1 MATTLSRPALHR
13 RQFLGGLAAA
23 IIVTPGAAKAIPARA
38 AGAATRLHAAPGAL
52 RLKPEPDGMTPVLA
66 FDGKIPGPLLR
77 VRQGDE
83 VSVQLSN
90 GLDEPLSLHWH
101 GAGAPNALDGVAGLT
116 GPALAPGETRPVT
129 FIARHAGLF
138 WYRPMRIGA
147 VGRQTESG
155 LYGALI
161 VDEAEPPAVAKEL
174 LVVLDD
180 WALAD
185 DAKLR
190 PGFDTVAERAGPG
203 RLGNWLTLNSAP
215 PPENISL
222 APGSRVRLRLLNA
235 ANARIFTLHFSGLA
249 VHIIGIDG
257 RPSEIL
263 SPTRNSLTLL
273 PGARYDLM
281 IEATTAEGAVEARL
295 GETGVSLVRI
305 TPTGVPDAKAG
316 SAISVLPSSGLPDAI
331 RLQDSLRAELVLDGG
346 ATPGDPASAARF
358 TDPARIWTI
367 NGASWPDAMGKP
379 LFSVGSG
386 KPVTLSLNNATKWMQ
401 SLHIHGHHVRRL
413 HNLDDGWE
421 PYWLDV
427 IGIPAGQT
435 TRIAFVAAEPG
446 KWLIGS
452 SNAER
457 LDGGMAAWFEV
468 TQ

>member
-1 MATTLSRPALHR
+1 MATTLPSPALHR
-13 RQFLGGLAAA
+13 RHFLGGLCAA
-23 IIVTPGAAKAIPARA
+23 IIVTPGVANAMPARA
-38 AGAATRLHAAPGAL
+38 AGAAMRLHAAPGAL
-52 RLKPEPDGMTPVLA
+52 RLRPEPDGMTPVLA
-66 FDGKIPGPLLR
+66 FDGKVPGPLLR

-83 VSVQLSN
+83 LSVQLSN
-90 GLDEPLSLHWH
+90 GLEEPLSLHWH
-101 GAGAPNALDGVAGLT
+101 GAGAPNTLDGVAGLT
-116 GPALAPGETRPVT
+116 GPALAPGETRQIS
-129 FIARHAGLF
+129 FLARHAGLF

-161 VDEAEPPAVAKEL
+161 VDEPEPPVVAREVL
-174 LVVLDD
+174 AVLDD

-185 DAKLR
+185 NAKLR

-215 PPENISL
+215 PPEDISL
-222 APGSRVRLRLLNA
+222 APGGRIRLRLLNA
-235 ANARIFTLHFSGLA
+235 ANARIFTLHFTGLG

-263 SPTRNSLTLL
+263 SPTRDSLTLL
-273 PGARYDLM
+273 PGARYDL
-281 IEATTAEGAVEARL
+281 IVEATAVPGAVEAKL
-295 GETGVSLVRI
+295 GETGVPLVRI
-305 TPTGVPDAKAG
+305 TPTGAPDAKAG

-331 RLQDSLRAELVLDGG
+331 RLQDSIRAELALDGG
-346 ATPGDPASAARF
+346 AIPGDPASAARF

-367 NGASWPDAMGKP
+367 NGAAWPDAMGKP
-379 LFSVGSG
+379 ALSVRSG
-386 KPVTLSLNNATKWMQ
+386 QPVTLSLKNATKWMQ

-435 TRIAFVAAEPG
+435 TRIAFVAGEPG

-457 LDGGMAAWFEV
+457 LDGGMAIWFEV
-468 TQ
+468 TP